1 MSGSALRAQ
10 IAAGSLLAM
19 PGVYDALS
27 ALLAERAGFKSVFL
41 SGSALSFAQLGRP
54 DLGLLSATELVLA
67 CERIAERVSIP
78 VFVDADSGYGSIANL
93 ARLVGQL
100 ERAGA
105 AGVQIEDQEPVKPAD
120 ALASRPVIAT
130 GAMVGKIKAAQDARR
145 DPSLVISARTDAAFT
160 LGPEEAIARAVAFVE
175 AGADVI
181 FVEGLKSRPDIE
193 ALSAAVG
200 GRTPLLFNWLDQ
212 AAIALAPPDWLSSLG
227 FRIGLL
233 PGLAVQAAAAGAQS
247 ALAAG
252 AADPAAG
259 LAHLAGLDFPMAEVV
274 GAQALL
280 ARFRTGAG

>member
-1 MSGSALRAQ
+1 VSGSALRAQ

-54 DLGLLSATELVLA
+54 DLGLLSSTELVLA

-120 ALASRPVIAT
+120 ALASAAT
-130 GAMVGKIKAAQDARR
+130 HR
-145 DPSLVISARTDAAFT
+145 
-160 LGPEEAIARAVAFVE
+160 
-175 AGADVI
+175 
-181 FVEGLKSRPDIE
+181 
-193 ALSAAVG
+193 
-200 GRTPLLFNWLDQ
+200 
-212 AAIALAPPDWLSSLG
+212 LSSAPAPTPPSPWG
-227 FRIGLL
+227 QRKRSPARPPSWR
-233 PGLAVQAAAAGAQS
+233 PGRMSSLWKA
-247 ALAAG
+247 
-252 AADPAAG
+252 
-259 LAHLAGLDFPMAEVV
+259 
-274 GAQALL
+274 
-280 ARFRTGAG
+280 